1 MEILTNLNKTTTK
14 PARRIGRGIGS
25 GNGGHTVG
33 RGSKGHNA
41 RSKTALTFAG
51 TKNKKS
57 WIKRLPFLRGKH
69 RLENRKNII
78 TITLDQIEKWFKIND
93 IVDASSLSKKSKTT
107 LKNVNANF
115 KILATGNITKA
126 LKFKG
131 ILFSEEAKNK
141 IIAAG
146 GNIE

>member
-1 MEILTNLNKTTTK
+1 MDILTKLTKITTK

-25 GNGGHTVG
+25 GVGGHTVG
-33 RGSKGHNA
+33 RGSKGDLA
-41 RSKTALTFAG
+41 RGKSALTFAG
-51 TKNKKS
+51 TKIKKS

-69 RLENRKNII
+69 RLQSQKNVLPIN
-78 TITLDQIEKWFKIND
+78 LNQIEKWFKAD
-93 IVDASSLSKKSKTT
+93 DVVDTASIAKKSKIN
-107 LKNVNANF
+107 LKNLKADF

-131 ILFSEEAKNK
+131 LSVSKEAQNK